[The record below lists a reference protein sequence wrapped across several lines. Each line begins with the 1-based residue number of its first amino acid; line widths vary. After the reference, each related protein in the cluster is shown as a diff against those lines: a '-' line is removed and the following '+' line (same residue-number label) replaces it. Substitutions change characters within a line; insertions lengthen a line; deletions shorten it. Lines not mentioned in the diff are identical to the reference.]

1 MNGVIITVPHSLCF
15 KTRSDDDSHTCD
27 YAAESSARIIF
38 DNLKTPDK
46 YIVLNN
52 IPRYECDMNRFESRK
67 TNFRKEIRRKFKEAN
82 YLFDIHSFPEMK
94 KEPFINDVYVI
105 DDTNPPTK
113 LSHNLV
119 DYLIDS
125 GYRCKLY
132 NGSGVN
138 DITNEAKE
146 NGLQA
151 VLIEIS
157 EDLSYNIRVKLCKQI
172 SSFINMRLKSRH
184 KLLRI

>member
-15 KTRSDDDSHTCD
+15 KSSSSDDSHTCD

-38 DNLKTPDK
+38 ENLETPHK
-46 YIVLNN
+46 YLELNN
-52 IPRYECDMNRFESRK
+52 VPRYEYDMNRFESRK
-67 TNFRKEIRRKFKEAN
+67 TKFRKEIRKKFKEAD
-82 YLFDIHSFPEMK
+82 YLFDIHSFPRMK

-113 LSHNLV
+113 LSYNLV
-119 DYLIDS
+119 DYLTDL

-151 VLIEIS
+151 ILIEIS
-157 EDLSYNIRVKLCKQI
+157 EDLSHNNRVKLCKQI
-172 SSFINMRLKSRH
+172 SLFINMRLNS
-184 KLLRI
+184 